1 MNKMQIKKIVKE
13 NLGKY
18 LNCEQEIF
26 EHDGVIFHKPIR
38 LNEFQQNPFLEI
50 TNIEKA
56 IIVSASYEIMDNMKT
71 LLVGKSRDEIFEC
84 PLIYGQ
90 SIYYIPDIK
99 KLKLCDLLPKYE
111 YFYLEGNEINKLREI
126 KGFTNSLEFDEDG
139 STSTAIVFFAMK
151 DGEIIGLAG
160 ASNEYSNMWE
170 MGIDV
175 KSNYRTD
182 GLATVLVN
190 HLMHKILSKN
200 VLPIYCA
207 SSSNIASQAVAHRAG
222 LIPYWISTY
231 KNILD
236 GSSSYNELV
245 KPLYE

>member
-1 MNKMQIKKIVKE
+1 MNKTQIKKIVKE
-13 NLGKY
+13 NLGKH
-18 LNCEQEIF
+18 LNCDQEIF
-26 EHDGVIFHKPIR
+26 EHNGLVFHKPNK
-38 LNEFQQNPFLEI
+38 LNQFQQNPFLEI
-50 TNIEKA
+50 TSIEKT
-56 IIVSASYEIMDNMKT
+56 IIVSASGEIMDNVKT
-71 LLVGKSRDEIFEC
+71 LLGEKSRDEVFEC

-90 SIYYIPDIK
+90 SIYYIPDMK
-99 KLKLCDLLPKYE
+99 KMKLCDLLPQYE

-126 KGFTNSLEFDEDG
+126 KGFNNSLEFDECG
-139 STSTAIVFFAMK
+139 NTSTTIVFFAMK

-160 ASNEYSNMWE
+160 ASKEYNNMWE
-170 MGIDV
+170 IGIDV
-175 KSNYRTD
+175 KSNYRTG

-200 VLPIYCA
+200 ILPIYCA

-245 KPLYE
+245 KLLY

>member
-13 NLGKY
+13 NLGKH

-26 EHDGVIFHKPIR
+26 DHNGLIFHKPIK

-50 TNIEKA
+50 TSIEKT
-56 IIVSASYEIMDNMKT
+56 IVVSASDEIMENVKT
-71 LLVGKSRDEIFEC
+71 LLVGKSRDEVFEC

-90 SIYYIPDIK
+90 SIYYIPDMK
-99 KLKLCDLLPKYE
+99 EMKLCDLLPQYE

-126 KGFTNSLEFDEDG
+126 KGFNNSLEFDECG
-139 STSTAIVFFAMK
+139 NASTAIVFFAMK

-160 ASNEYSNMWE
+160 ASKEYNNMWE

-175 KSNYRTD
+175 QGNYRTG

-200 VLPIYCA
+200 ILPIYCA

-245 KPLYE
+245 KLLY